1 MIRLLFILMISLLL
15 LACAQQETEVNDDSA
30 VLALV
35 DEKTVTAEFLSAVFA
50 AEGMT
55 NPTQLQMA
63 QRLDQLLG
71 QMALARVAEKEQ
83 QELSVQQQYILQ
95 YLRIKAE
102 AQMAADA
109 FLKANPVTDVEIEQ
123 EYQKVTQVAGD
134 QQYLVHHMLFAD
146 ELKAVEAL
154 DEIQAGLSYVEA
166 QEAYLQSF
174 PNRSNVGRLGWVN
187 LPQLPAEFR
196 TILPTMQPDSVHPEV
211 VHSRF
216 GNHVV
221 YLEAVQAMEKPSLA
235 DSRDGLIRTLQK
247 RKLDK
252 YQQLVKIKADIK
264 LVDRVAAQQ

>member
-1 MIRLLFILMISLLL
+1 MKRLLFIVIISLMF
-15 LACAQQETEVNDDSA
+15 LACSQPELEINDDSA
-30 VLALV
+30 LLALV
-35 DEKTVTAEFLSAVFA
+35 DEKQVTAEFLTAVFA
-50 AEGMT
+50 AEGIT
-55 NPTQLQMA
+55 NPTQMQMA

-83 QELSVQQQYILQ
+83 QTLSVQQQYILQ

-109 FLKANPVTDVEIEQ
+109 FLKAHPVTDEEIEQ

-154 DEIQAGLSYVEA
+154 DEIQAGLSYLDA
-166 QEAYLQSF
+166 QEAYLQNYPS
-174 PNRSNVGRLGWVN
+174 RSNVGRLGWVN
-187 LPQLPAEFR
+187 LPQLPAAFR
-196 TILPTMQPDSVHPEV
+196 TILPVMQADTVHPEV
-211 VHSRF
+211 VNSRF

-221 YLEAVQAMEKPSLA
+221 YLEAVKGMEKPSLE

-264 LVDRVAAQQ
+264 LVDRVAGQ